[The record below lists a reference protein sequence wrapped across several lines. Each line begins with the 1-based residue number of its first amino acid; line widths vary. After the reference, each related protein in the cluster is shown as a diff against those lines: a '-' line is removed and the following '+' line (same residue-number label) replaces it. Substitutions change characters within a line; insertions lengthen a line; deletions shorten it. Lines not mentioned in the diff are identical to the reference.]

1 MKRSSLFR
9 IILYIVCAITVL
21 LVILVACLFS
31 VVGHEMYAGM
41 KIDELKPKAQ
51 SISQRVTKLYE
62 SNTDKRTLARMLHL
76 GEFSASDATIYIIE
90 PNGAVV
96 TTAEQNEYD
105 QSVETVRRCF
115 QTVIQGEE
123 IALPSTDIGI
133 VVGTPVYSDSGDII
147 GSVILVVV
155 EQAVQRIGHTW
166 RKFDA
171 FLSFRSVVA
180 DKYIHAFLRLHL
192 EGEE

>member
-1 MKRSSLFR
+1 MRNHGAAR
-9 IILYIVCAITVL
+9 DTCCVP
-21 LVILVACLFS
+21 FS

-96 TTAEQNEYD
+96 TTAEQDEYD

-115 QTVIQGEE
+115 QTVIQGKK
-123 IALPSTDIGI
+123 L
-133 VVGTPVYSDSGDII
+133 
-147 GSVILVVV
+147 L
-155 EQAVQRIGHTW
+155 
-166 RKFDA
+166 
-171 FLSFRSVVA
+171 FRQP
-180 DKYIHAFLRLHL
+180 I
-192 EGEE
+192 

>member
-96 TTAEQNEYD
+96 TTAEQDEYD

-133 VVGTPVYSDSGDII
+133 VVGTPVYSNSGDII
-147 GSVILVVV
+147 GSVILVV
-155 EQAVQRIGHTW
+155 G
-166 RKFDA
+166 
-171 FLSFRSVVA
+171 
-180 DKYIHAFLRLHL
+180 
-192 EGEE
+192 

>member
-76 GEFSASDATIYIIE
+76 GEFSASDATIYII
-90 PNGAVV
+90 
-96 TTAEQNEYD
+96 D
-105 QSVETVRRCF
+105 R
-115 QTVIQGEE
+115 
-123 IALPSTDIGI
+123 
-133 VVGTPVYSDSGDII
+133 
-147 GSVILVVV
+147 
-155 EQAVQRIGHTW
+155 
-166 RKFDA
+166 
-171 FLSFRSVVA
+171 
-180 DKYIHAFLRLHL
+180 
-192 EGEE
+192 

>member
-96 TTAEQNEYD
+96 TTANRM
-105 QSVETVRRCF
+105 ST
-115 QTVIQGEE
+115 TK
-123 IALPSTDIGI
+123 ALKPSAAA
-133 VVGTPVYSDSGDII
+133 SK
-147 GSVILVVV
+147 
-155 EQAVQRIGHTW
+155 R
-166 RKFDA
+166 
-171 FLSFRSVVA
+171 SFRE
-180 DKYIHAFLRLHL
+180 KKLLFRQPI
-192 EGEE
+192 

>member
-96 TTAEQNEYD
+96 TTAEQE
-105 QSVETVRRCF
+105 ST
-115 QTVIQGEE
+115 TK
-123 IALPSTDIGI
+123 ALKPSAAA
-133 VVGTPVYSDSGDII
+133 SK
-147 GSVILVVV
+147 
-155 EQAVQRIGHTW
+155 R
-166 RKFDA
+166 
-171 FLSFRSVVA
+171 SFRG
-180 DKYIHAFLRLHL
+180 KKLLFRQPI
-192 EGEE
+192 

>member
-1 MKRSSLFR
+1 M
-9 IILYIVCAITVL
+9 CAITVL

-96 TTAEQNEYD
+96 TTAEQDEYD

-115 QTVIQGEE
+115 QTVSYTHLT
-123 IALPSTDIGI
+123 LPTRW
-133 VVGTPVYSDSGDII
+133 
-147 GSVILVVV
+147 SV
-155 EQAVQRIGHTW
+155 
-166 RKFDA
+166 
-171 FLSFRSVVA
+171 
-180 DKYIHAFLRLHL
+180 
-192 EGEE
+192 